1 MADPAEPLELLR
13 AALAGRYRLEREI
26 GAGGMATVYL
36 AGDVKHDRNVAV
48 KVLRPDLAANLGAE
62 RFLRE
67 IKIAANLQHPHILP
81 VHDSGEAGGFLY
93 YVMPYVDGLSLRQKL
108 QRDGVLPIHEGV
120 RILRDV
126 ADAMA
131 SAHQH
136 GVVHRDIKPENV
148 MLSGRH
154 ALVTDFGVAKA
165 VSQATGTNNLTT
177 AGIALGTPAYMAPE
191 QAMADPLTDHRAD
204 IYAFGVLA
212 YEVLTGEPPFSG
224 MSPQAVVAAHIT
236 TPAAPVATRRP
247 GIPPALAALVMRC
260 LEKRAADRFQSAE
273 ELIPVLEGA
282 LTPSGGSTPAG
293 MPPARAMTGTMSR
306 ARQLGV
312 AIAIVAL
319 VAAVAL
325 GWRALSSADS
335 AGAARGG
342 ADTREPKSI
351 AVLPLVNVGGDST
364 QEFFADGMAEE
375 LANALGKVPGLR
387 VAARTS
393 SYAFKG
399 RRDLDVREVGEK
411 LNVGAVLEGSV
422 RRVGE
427 RIKVSVQLMDAKQR
441 TELWSE
447 SYDQAAKDVYAVQ
460 DSITRAIVRQL
471 ALKLGGAA
479 LAASLAG
486 RTSNPEAHDL
496 YLQGQTLVH
505 QGTETSM
512 RRALDYYR
520 MALVKD
526 PNYAQAEQGI
536 AWAYGYLADAYLLP
550 AIAYDSA
557 RVAAQRA
564 LAHNSLSGDAHMM
577 LGYAWYATEWN
588 LVEADREMRRGY
600 ELSPNSVD
608 VRAIG
613 ANFLC
618 IVGRIDDGLV
628 QVDQAIA
635 LDPLVAIGAM
645 VKEWCLYL
653 GHRYDAVIAQRAKTI
668 AVDANLVYLDSWV
681 GAAYREQGR
690 FDQALAEYAKAQ
702 KAAGAQPLYG
712 YAVTYARMGKPKEAR
727 EILARLAAFAKRHY
741 VNPIFFAHIYASLGE
756 KDRAFEYLDKA
767 AADRTVLMGGLN
779 GWPELAPLRT
789 DPRFAALVKRV
800 GLPAAR

>member
-1 MADPAEPLELLR
+1 MADAAEPFEHLKT
-13 AALAGRYRLEREI
+13 ALADRYRIEREI

-36 AGDVKHDRNVAV
+36 AADVKHARKVAV

-93 YVMPYVDGLSLRQKL
+93 YVMPYVDGISLREKL
-108 QRDGVLPIHEGV
+108 QRDGALPLNDGV

-131 SAHQH
+131 SAHLH

-177 AGIALGTPAYMAPE
+177 AGIALGTPTYMAPE
-191 QAMADPLTDHRAD
+191 QAMADPLTDHRAG

-212 YEVLTGEPPFSG
+212 YEVLTGQPPFSG
-224 MSPQAVVAAHIT
+224 LSPQAVVAAHIT
-236 TPAAPVATRRP
+236 AAPEPIAARRA

-260 LEKRAADRFQSAE
+260 LEKRPADRCQTAE
-273 ELIPVLEGA
+273 EMIPVLEGA

-293 MPPARAMTGTMSR
+293 MQPARAMRRGRQVGAAFAVVVLLAAAALAYR
-306 ARQLGV
+306 AR
-312 AIAIVAL
+312 
-319 VAAVAL
+319 
-325 GWRALSSADS
+325 S
-335 AGAARGG
+335 GAASSG
-342 ADTREPKSI
+342 ASSMGTATGEPKSI

-411 LNVGAVLEGSV
+411 LNVGVVLEGSV
-422 RRVGE
+422 RRMGE

-441 TELWSE
+441 LELWSE
-447 SYDQAAKDVYAVQ
+447 SYDQSAKDVYAVQ

-471 ALKLGGAA
+471 ALTLGGTA
-479 LAASLAG
+479 LASTLGG
-486 RTSNPEAHDL
+486 RTNNAEAHDL

-505 QGTETSM
+505 QGTEQSM

-520 MALVKD
+520 LALAKD

-536 AWAYGYLADAYLLP
+536 AWAYGYLADAYILP
-550 AIAYDSA
+550 AVAYDSA
-557 RVAAQRA
+557 KAAARRA
-564 LAHNSLSGDAHMM
+564 LARDTLAGDAHMM
-577 LGYAWYATEWN
+577 LGYAWYATE
-588 LVEADREMRRGY
+588 
-600 ELSPNSVD
+600 
-608 VRAIG
+608 
-613 ANFLC
+613 
-618 IVGRIDDGLV
+618 
-628 QVDQAIA
+628 
-635 LDPLVAIGAM
+635 
-645 VKEWCLYL
+645 
-653 GHRYDAVIAQRAKTI
+653 
-668 AVDANLVYLDSWV
+668 
-681 GAAYREQGR
+681 
-690 FDQALAEYAKAQ
+690 
-702 KAAGAQPLYG
+702 
-712 YAVTYARMGKPKEAR
+712 
-727 EILARLAAFAKRHY
+727 
-741 VNPIFFAHIYASLGE
+741 
-756 KDRAFEYLDKA
+756 
-767 AADRTVLMGGLN
+767 
-779 GWPELAPLRT
+779 
-789 DPRFAALVKRV
+789 
-800 GLPAAR
+800 